1 MGFRNKAPEI
11 VQPIAH
17 RGEFRLPIDHLDRR
31 ILAELQRDGSQSNAE
46 LAERVGSTGPSCWR
60 RIRLL
65 EEAGVLTKNVW
76 LVDPVRVG
84 QGVNVICSIRLKSH
98 SAEHTNAFE
107 GFVRA
112 QGRIVACLSMSGVW
126 DYQVRVVA
134 TDVADYEA
142 FLMQTL
148 LKHEAVAG
156 ASSHFALKVI
166 KDETAIPL
174 PN

>member
-84 QGVNVICSIRLKSH
+84 
-98 SAEHTNAFE
+98 
-107 GFVRA
+107 
-112 QGRIVACLSMSGVW
+112 
-126 DYQVRVVA
+126 
-134 TDVADYEA
+134 
-142 FLMQTL
+142 
-148 LKHEAVAG
+148 
-156 ASSHFALKVI
+156 
-166 KDETAIPL
+166 
-174 PN
+174 